1 MGLLSFGRTSNPIGL
16 DIGTNTLRV
25 VQLKQSGG
33 LPVLTKYGDLN
44 IARGAINE
52 GEIADLDVISKALA
66 TLWKKTSLSDRKVI
80 IGVSNQKVVVRLIE
94 LPYMTRDELKGAI
107 KYQAQDFIPIP
118 VEEAILDFQIVGE
131 FTSEN
136 DERMIEVLL
145 VAAQKDMISTFVEA
159 TQKANLRLESI
170 DVTSFALER
179 SLMQQFPVVPEEEET
194 TEAAA
199 LINLGAGVTN
209 IVIVERNVPRF
220 TRVLAYAGN
229 DFTQAITDNTG
240 LSFDEAEEQK
250 INIGLPPL
258 EGERLEGISE
268 IYLERAEEVQ
278 NILQEESYKFVAEI
292 RRSFDYYL
300 AQQVQFKGIDKII
313 ISGGGSEL
321 KNFLPYIEMGL
332 QAEAIKGKP
341 LSKVQVPKSLENA
354 NIREE
359 EGALAIPIGLALRRF
374 ESD

>member
-1 MGLLSFGRTSNPIGL
+1 M
-16 DIGTNTLRV
+16 
-25 VQLKQSGG
+25 
-33 LPVLTKYGDLN
+33 
-44 IARGAINE
+44 
-52 GEIADLDVISKALA
+52 
-66 TLWKKTSLSDRKVI
+66 
-80 IGVSNQKVVVRLIE
+80 
-94 LPYMTRDELKGAI
+94 
-107 KYQAQDFIPIP
+107 
-118 VEEAILDFQIVGE
+118 
-131 FTSEN
+131 
-136 DERMIEVLL
+136 
-145 VAAQKDMISTFVEA
+145 
-159 TQKANLRLESI
+159 
-170 DVTSFALER
+170 
-179 SLMQQFPVVPEEEET
+179 
-194 TEAAA
+194 
-199 LINLGAGVTN
+199 
-209 IVIVERNVPRF
+209 
-220 TRVLAYAGN
+220 
-229 DFTQAITDNTG
+229 
-240 LSFDEAEEQK
+240 
-250 INIGLPPL
+250 PPL

-359 EGALAIPIGLALRRF
+359 EGALAIPIGLALRIF